1 MTVENLSGRR
11 VQHLLRPVGFN
22 SQSTAGYISYPGKC
36 HSNVIRCFKCFK
48 CNFFQCF
55 IDRFWRGEGM
65 LWKFLKR
72 RGKCP
77 RMWWGRVKKCPMTGR
92 TLKCF
97 VNDCCALCWHNFIF
111 FDLMII
117 FKSFISA
124 TSLKLLLTD
133 PRPDLQN
140 DKKPVRV
147 ICNLVGG
154 LCFDAQL
161 EPDGECSVLETKVW
175 NKVK

>member
-1 MTVENLSGRR
+1 MLQVTLVWMS
-11 VQHLLRPVGFN
+11 
-22 SQSTAGYISYPGKC
+22 
-36 HSNVIRCFKCFK
+36 FKCLKLFKFFK

-140 DKKPVRV
+140 DKKPV
-147 ICNLVGG
+147 ICKKDCVGAKKG
-154 LCFDAQL
+154 PKNNNFYSFTLLMIAFLLFQTYL
-161 EPDGECSVLETKVW
+161 RTYFHFHY
-175 NKVK
+175 